1 MYLPYPQW
9 REKRLCFEVRSV
21 LPPASIIPAVRK
33 TVAAMDRNIPLTDVR
48 TQAEQI
54 SRQLTMERLFATLCS
69 FVALLALLL
78 SCIGLY
84 GLMAYNVARRRN
96 EIGIRMA
103 LGARPRD
110 VAWPVVRGALL
121 MAAVGAVLGGAGALA
136 LVRLIK
142 SQLYGVAPHDPATLL
157 CSALL
162 LLTVAAMAAWIPARR
177 AAKVD
182 PMVAL
187 RHE

>member
-1 MYLPYPQW
+1 
-9 REKRLCFEVRSV
+9 V
-21 LPPASIIPAVRK
+21 
-33 TVAAMDRNIPLTDVR
+33 T
-48 TQAEQI
+48 EQI
-54 SRQLTMERLFATLCS
+54 GRLLTLERLFATLCS

-84 GLMAYNVARRRN
+84 GLMAYNVARRRS

-110 VAWPVVRGALL
+110 VAWPVIRGALL
-121 MAAVGAVLGGAGALA
+121 MAGIGAGLGGAGALV
-136 LVRLIK
+136 LVQLIQ

-157 CSALL
+157 GAALL
-162 LLTVAAMAAWIPARR
+162 LLTVATLAAWIPARR
-177 AAKVD
+177 AARID

-187 RHE
+187 RCE